1 MRRLYADILVLM
13 KHNAWHRKGV
23 RINDL
28 TIPQIFNHLHD
39 EVSELY
45 QVLTNPPEYTLRK
58 EGKAAGDYMATDDS
72 GLTKIFAMDGSPTAQ
87 ALMALNDIRLHELGD
102 ILAIVYHVMAR
113 NRWDPALVEY
123 AACEKLAQ
131 RWKIDGPAK

>member
-1 MRRLYADILVLM
+1 MRRLYAELLVLM
-13 KHNAWHRKGV
+13 KHNAMHRKGV

-28 TIPQIFNHLHD
+28 SIPQIFNHIHD

-45 QVLTNPPEYTLRK
+45 QVMTNPPEYTLRK

-87 ALMALNDIRLHELGD
+87 AIMALNDIRLKELGD
-102 ILAIVYHVMAR
+102 IFGILYHLMAR
-113 NRWDPALVEY
+113 NRWDPALVEHI
-123 AACEKLAQ
+123 ACTKLAE
-131 RWKIDGPAK
+131 RWLIDGPAK